1 MIVFSNGR
9 WIQVLL
15 PKGYDPCWMLANKQ
29 YYATMWAA
37 AIQKYEAKRAE
48 IVAEAATMKQLY
60 PELSYDKG
68 LESDIKSLFDS

>member
-1 MIVFSNGR
+1 
-9 WIQVLL
+9 
-15 PKGYDPCWMLANKQ
+15 MLANKQ